1 MGSKTLLVLVFI
13 LMLFSSYGVV
23 GSIFVLYLKDIYK
36 LKDVTPITLA
46 FTISSATSILTMFI
60 AGYLYDRYGPSI
72 TLAIATTMA
81 TIWVFIVNTMQRFP
95 SWDKASL
102 LWYLAGVPQGMA
114 MASTMISVNPTLMK
128 LFPKRRGLAISVS
141 QAAQAFALAFFGNT
155 VPFMARCIGF
165 FNTLTLMGIANIMI
179 MIISLSF
186 FRKIGKTIA
195 SNNKVRQPIQGIQ
208 KNSSLS
214 VNWGTLFTV
223 YTMIF
228 LIATSTI
235 VIMNLLAGILEEPFI
250 KSGEF
255 DNEYV
260 RISIIPMIMSIAGI
274 AQALSAF
281 LWGYIIDKFG
291 YTKTLPTIYGFEA
304 FSTALSYIF
313 YSSPWFVASMI
324 SIRYIFFSA
333 EPTVHWILIP
343 ALFGLENI
351 GRISGIINSAPMV
364 ASLVSPMISGLI
376 RDSTGSH
383 RYILLASATLSITA
397 LAVYIY
403 LIMLLKKRKDLNIPR
418 S

>member
-1 MGSKTLLVLVFI
+1 
-13 LMLFSSYGVV
+13 
-23 GSIFVLYLKDIYK
+23 
-36 LKDVTPITLA
+36 
-46 FTISSATSILTMFI
+46 
-60 AGYLYDRYGPSI
+60 
-72 TLAIATTMA
+72 
-81 TIWVFIVNTMQRFP
+81 
-95 SWDKASL
+95 
-102 LWYLAGVPQGMA
+102 
-114 MASTMISVNPTLMK
+114 
-128 LFPKRRGLAISVS
+128 
-141 QAAQAFALAFFGNT
+141 
-155 VPFMARCIGF
+155 
-165 FNTLTLMGIANIMI
+165 
-179 MIISLSF
+179 
-186 FRKIGKTIA
+186 
-195 SNNKVRQPIQGIQ
+195 
-208 KNSSLS
+208 
-214 VNWGTLFTV
+214 
-223 YTMIF
+223 MIF

-351 GRISGIINSAPMV
+351 GKISGIINSAPMA

-383 RYILLASATLSITA
+383 RYILLVSATFSIAA
-397 LAVYIY
+397 LAVYTY
-403 LIMLLKKRKDLNIPR
+403 LILILKKRR